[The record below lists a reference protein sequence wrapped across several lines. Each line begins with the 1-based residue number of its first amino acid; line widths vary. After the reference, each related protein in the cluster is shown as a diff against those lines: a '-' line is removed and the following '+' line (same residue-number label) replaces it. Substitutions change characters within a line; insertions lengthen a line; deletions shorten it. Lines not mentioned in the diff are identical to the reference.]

1 MTIPPDMT
9 ITEAVKIMNDYGF
22 DQLPVVDAHEGVL
35 GVVTLGN
42 LTSKILA
49 GRARS
54 EDTVKNL
61 MFKQFTQA
69 RLFSYECH
77 IHPIPSWLPHP
88 ITSTPSHSVCPIPSP
103 HLISRHPPTPAGA
116 AQRAA
121 LVPQRT
127 LQERRI
133 LPRDCDPALVRRDYA
148 EITPRLR
155 RDYAE
160 IVDYFKTVA
169 CPRRV
174 PIGCIFVR

>member
-1 MTIPPDMT
+1 MELQLPTPMTIPPDMT

-69 RLFSYECH
+69 HLFSH
-77 IHPIPSWLPHP
+77 SATSIPSHHGYP
-88 ITSTPSHSVCPIPSP
+88 ITS
-103 HLISRHPPTPAGA
+103 HPPNP
-116 AQRAA
+116 
-121 LVPQRT
+121 
-127 LQERRI
+127 
-133 LPRDCDPALVRRDYA
+133 
-148 EITPRLR
+148 
-155 RDYAE
+155 
-160 IVDYFKTVA
+160 
-169 CPRRV
+169 
-174 PIGCIFVR
+174 